1 MSFQKPWS
9 HGGSLDKRDARKRWQ
24 SRGEEVAPKSIGDA
38 LPKLLSGTALGG
50 LLALRDPAT
59 REALVRAWGEGV
71 AARCQLVSLEKGV
84 LAVRVKEA
92 AWRYEL
98 GFRKAKLLAGLQQ
111 ERPDLGVRDLRF
123 VP

>member
-1 MSFQKPWS
+1 MSFEKPWS
-9 HGGSLDKRDARKRWQ
+9 HGGSLDRRDMRQRWKA
-24 SRGEEVAPKSIGDA
+24 RGEEVAPKSIGDA

-59 REALVRAWGEGV
+59 REGLERAWGAAV
-71 AARCQLVSLEKGV
+71 AGRCQLVSLEKGV

-92 AWRYEL
+92 AWRYDL
-98 GFRKAKLLAGLQQ
+98 GFRKKPLLEGLLR
-111 ERPDLGVRDLRF
+111 ECPHLAVRDLRF